1 MNSWN
6 KRGPMG
12 LSKSAW
18 APSQA
23 KLFRALLYCYPAE
36 FRHEY
41 GVEMEHVFRS
51 RLAHEPHWRLWLETC
66 GDLTL
71 SALNQHLSI
80 LASDLKHELR
90 ALRAVPGFTFIV
102 LLVAALG
109 IGAAVS
115 VFSVVDAVLLR
126 SLPYAHPENLV
137 YLYAPNSRYTGLPSE
152 IPPNVPDIYD
162 WQRLSRTIS
171 SFALFMPGNSR
182 LVQPDNVTA
191 VATASVSADFFK
203 TLAVKPILGRTLNAN
218 DDQPGHELVAILS
231 HGLWVSHFS
240 ARPDILGGKI
250 QLNRKMYTVVG
261 VTAPDFGFPFD
272 GDVPYL
278 GISSRQTE
286 VWIPLAYTVR
296 QKTDRRGHP
305 EAVEVVARLNPGA
318 TSGSAQ
324 SELNTIESH
333 LNSLYAPE
341 MQGWRVLARPLVETI
356 LGPVQQML
364 WTLLGV
370 VGLVLLI
377 AVSNI
382 AGLLLARTTSRAHEL
397 SIRTALGA
405 ERARI
410 IRQLLT
416 ESLLLSCTGGAFG
429 IALAYALVRLFI
441 SLNPGGIPRFEQA
454 SVDTRM
460 LGVAVALAIATGLA
474 AGLLPALSA
483 SSPRVGPGNRVTAT
497 HRSRFALMVFEIAL
511 SVVLLSGAGL
521 LMRSYL
527 NLQAVNPGF
536 SPSVLT
542 FQISLDEHY
551 PTPQSHDIFYQSLLA
566 KLQAVPGFQF
576 VGASTEIPLTND
588 LGFAECEVEGYGQ
601 TPELVQVIGATP
613 EYRQAIGTPLL
624 RGRDFTPADVK
635 TENVLINK
643 KFSDSYFRGRD
654 ALGGRIR
661 LAGTPARWGTVI
673 GVLADV
679 RDQDIAAE
687 AKPTLVAPVEDG
699 DSLAVRT
706 DLPVAQAASQIRSLV
721 RSLDP
726 ALITDIKT
734 MRERIAATN
743 ARRTFQTSILGGFA
757 FVAVVLALVGLYGLM
772 SFTVKQRTTEIGIR
786 LAIGAPRSRVFTLI
800 LWQGVRLATY
810 GLLLGLAAALV
821 LTRLLSGWL
830 FQLKATDPSTFALV
844 LLAVLGVAC
853 AACLVP
859 ASHATRIDPV
869 ETLRRD

>member
-1 MNSWN
+1 MDW
-6 KRGPMG
+6 
-12 LSKSAW
+12 
-18 APSQA
+18 SQSET

-41 GVEMEHVFRS
+41 GVEMEHVFAS
-51 RLAHEPHWRLWLETC
+51 RLAREPHWRLWLETC
-66 GDLTL
+66 SDLVL
-71 SALNQHLSI
+71 SALIEHLSI

-90 ALRAVPGFTFIV
+90 ALRAIPGFTLIV
-102 LLVAALG
+102 LLVTALG

-115 VFSVVDAVLLR
+115 VFSVVNAVLLR

-137 YLYAPNSRYTGLPSE
+137 YLYTPNSHYTGLPNE
-152 IPPNVPDIYD
+152 IPPNVPDVYD
-162 WQRLSRTIS
+162 WQRFSHTIS
-171 SFALFMPGNSR
+171 SFGMFMPGNSR
-182 LVQPDNVTA
+182 LVQGDNVTSI
-191 VATASVSADFFK
+191 ATAGVSADFFQ
-203 TLAVKPILGRTLNAN
+203 TLDVKPMLGRTFNVN
-218 DDQPGHELVAILS
+218 DDQPGHELVAMMS
-231 HGLWVSHFS
+231 HELWVSHFN
-240 ARPDILGGKI
+240 ARPNILGAKI
-250 QLNRKMYTVVG
+250 QLNRREFTVVG
-261 VTAPDFGFPFD
+261 VTAPGFGFPFD

-278 GISSRQTE
+278 EISSRQTDL
-286 VWIPLAYTVR
+286 WIPLAYSIQQRTNR
-296 QKTDRRGHP
+296 SGHP
-305 EAVEVVARLNPGA
+305 EGAEVVARLKPGA
-318 TSGSAQ
+318 TPISAQ
-324 SELNTIESH
+324 SELNAIESH

-382 AGLLLARTTSRAHEL
+382 AGLLLARTSSRSHEL
-397 SIRTALGA
+397 GIRTALGA

-429 IALAYALVRLFI
+429 IALAYALVRMFI
-441 SLNPGGIPRFEQA
+441 NLNPGGIPRFEQT
-454 SVDTRM
+454 SVDTRI
-460 LGVAVALAIATGLA
+460 LLVAVALSVAAGLA

-483 SSPRVGPGNRVTAT
+483 SSPRVGAGNRVTAT
-497 HRSRFALMVFEIAL
+497 HRSRFALIVFEIAL
-511 SVVLLSGAGL
+511 SVVLLGGAGL
-521 LMRSYL
+521 LIRSYL

-536 SPSVLT
+536 SRSVLT

-551 PTPQSHDIFYQSLLA
+551 PTPQSHDTFYKSLLA
-566 KLQAVPGFQF
+566 KLQATPGFRL

-588 LGFAECEVEGYGQ
+588 LGFADCEVEDYGK
-601 TPELVQVIGATP
+601 TPELVQVVGATP
-613 EYRQAIGTPLL
+613 QYREAIGTPLL
-624 RGRDFTPADVK
+624 RGRDFIPSDVK

-643 KFSDSYFRGRD
+643 KFSDSYFRGRNPI
-654 ALGGRIR
+654 GGRIR
-661 LAGTPARWGTVI
+661 VGATPARWKTVI

-679 RDQDIAAE
+679 RDQDIAAQ
-687 AKPTLVAPVEDG
+687 AKPTLVQPAEDG
-699 DSLAVRT
+699 DSFAVRAN
-706 DLPVAQAASQIRSLV
+706 LPPTQAASQIRALV

-772 SFTVKQRTTEIGIR
+772 SFNVKQRTTEIGIR
-786 LAIGAPRSRVFTLI
+786 LAIGCPRTRILTLI
-800 LWQGVRLATY
+800 LSQGIRLTAY
-810 GLLLGLAAALV
+810 GLLIGFAAALA
-821 LTRLLSGWL
+821 LTRLISSWL
-830 FQLKATDPSTFALV
+830 FQVKATDPLTFALV
-844 LLAVLGVAC
+844 LLATLAVAC

-859 ASHATRIDPV
+859 AWSATRIDPV
-869 ETLRRD
+869 EILRSE

>member
-1 MNSWN
+1 MDW
-6 KRGPMG
+6 
-12 LSKSAW
+12 
-18 APSQA
+18 SQSQT

-41 GVEMEHVFRS
+41 GVEMEHVFAS

-66 GDLTL
+66 SDLSL
-71 SALNQHLSI
+71 SALVEHLSI

-90 ALRAVPGFTFIV
+90 ALRAIPGFTLIV
-102 LLVAALG
+102 LLVTALG

-115 VFSVVDAVLLR
+115 VFSVVNAVLLR

-137 YLYAPNSRYTGLPSE
+137 YLYTPNSHYTGLPSE
-152 IPPNVPDIYD
+152 MPPNVPDVYD
-162 WQRLSRTIS
+162 WQRLSRTIL
-171 SFALFMPGNSR
+171 SFAMFMPGNSR
-182 LVQPDNVTA
+182 LVQGNNVTPI
-191 VATASVSADFFK
+191 ATAGVSADFFK
-203 TLAVKPILGRTLNAN
+203 TLDVRPILGRTFNAS
-218 DDQPGHELVAILS
+218 DDQPGHELVAIIS
-231 HGLWVSHFS
+231 HELWVSHFNG
-240 ARPDILGGKI
+240 RPNILGGKI
-250 QLNRKMYTVVG
+250 QLNRKTYTVIG

-278 GISSRQTE
+278 GISSRQTDL
-286 VWIPLAYTVR
+286 WIPLAYTIQ
-296 QKTDRRGHP
+296 QKSDRMGHP
-305 EAVEVVARLNPGA
+305 EGAEVVARLKPG
-318 TSGSAQ
+318 TTPSSAQ
-324 SELNTIESH
+324 SELNAIESH

-356 LGPVQQML
+356 LGPVRQML

-377 AVSNI
+377 AISNI

-405 ERARI
+405 DRARI

-441 SLNPGGIPRFEQA
+441 NLNPGGIPRFDQA
-454 SVDTRM
+454 SVDTRI
-460 LGVAVALAIATGLA
+460 LLISVALSIATGLA

-483 SSPRVGPGNRVTAT
+483 SSPRVGAGNRVTTT
-497 HRSRFALMVFEIAL
+497 HRSRFALIVFEIAL

-521 LMRSYL
+521 LIRSYL
-527 NLQAVNPGF
+527 NLQTVNPGF

-542 FQISLDEHY
+542 FQISLDERY
-551 PTPQSHDIFYQSLLA
+551 PTPQSHDIFYRSLLA
-566 KLQAVPGFQF
+566 KLRATPGFKV

-588 LGFAECEVEGYGQ
+588 LGFAECEVEGYGK
-601 TPELVQVIGATP
+601 TPELVQVVGATP
-613 EYRQAIGTPLL
+613 QYREAIGTPLL
-624 RGRDFTPADVK
+624 RGRDFTPTDIK

-654 ALGGRIR
+654 AIGGRVR
-661 LAGTPARWGTVI
+661 LEGTPARWGTVI

-687 AKPTLVAPVEDG
+687 AKPTLVGPVEDG
-699 DSLAVRT
+699 DSFAVRT
-706 DLPVAQAASQIRSLV
+706 ALPAIQSASQIRSLV

-734 MRERIAATN
+734 MRERIADTN
-743 ARRTFQTSILGGFA
+743 ARRTFQTSILSGFA
-757 FVAVVLALVGLYGLM
+757 VIAVVLALVGLFGLM
-772 SFTVKQRTTEIGIR
+772 SFTVEQRTSEIGIR
-786 LAIGAPRSRVFTLI
+786 LAIGSPRSRILTLI
-800 LWQGVRLATY
+800 LSQGMRLTTY
-810 GLLLGLAAALV
+810 GLLIGLAAALV
-821 LTRLLSGWL
+821 LTRLVRSWL
-830 FQLKATDPSTFALV
+830 FQVKATDPLTLLLV
-844 LLAVLGVAC
+844 LLAILGVAC

-859 ASHATRIDPV
+859 AWSATHIDPV
-869 ETLRRD
+869 EALRRE